1 MSHFPDV
8 VHVCEEG
15 AGKRLPII
23 PLQAV
28 FSSIVD
34 VGNGRVGSGAFS
46 NHLNKTGETIYIRP
60 VVQLLYVGKSGID
73 KTSTMV
79 WNLH

>member
-1 MSHFPDV
+1 MSHFPDAF
-8 VHVCEEG
+8 HVCEEG

-23 PLQAV
+23 PLPAV
-28 FSSIVD
+28 FSSVVD
-34 VGNGRVGSGAFS
+34 VSNWRVGSGAFS

-60 VVQLLYVGKSGID
+60 VVQPLYVGKSGIN
-73 KTSTMV
+73 KTSAMV